1 MSVFTGIELSLELGM
16 EGIMSG
22 MSGMSGMSK
31 MTKIMNEIITK
42 NKYNT
47 GHSHTHILWLFN
59 AEIWGNIYFA
69 PQYHQVQVVQRLK
82 ENLAHRNIM
91 FV

>member
-16 EGIMSG
+16 EGIVSG

-42 NKYNT
+42 IKYNT
-47 GHSHTHILWLFN
+47 DHSHTHTLWPFN
-59 AEIWGNIYFA
+59 AEIWGNIFFS
-69 PQYHQVQVVQRLK
+69 PQYHQEQVVLT
-82 ENLAHRNIM
+82 A
-91 FV
+91 